1 MFRFSEKTQVNV
13 QFKMLELFRTIKAD
27 KVVKADAE
35 NVTKVTLSN
44 VLSPD
49 RTNMESSDNV
59 KEIYVFDIELNSNKI
74 PEKFIEALNKSIN
87 FQTLLTLK
95 YNDKV
100 KYIIAVKIIDD
111 EKIKIL
117 RTFESDWQEETLD
130 DMPSSVK
137 LENIYKQM
145 IAKLTLYP
153 FRIDEDFKQYVD
165 RMSAIKKQKSE
176 IEKQTKIMN
185 AEKQPNIK
193 MKLNDEIKQ
202 MKKELQELEGW
213 WKINIMYIV
222 L

>member
-1 MFRFSEKTQVNV
+1 MFRFSEKTQVNI

-27 KVVKADAE
+27 KVVKADAG

-49 RTNMESSDNV
+49 RTNMESSENV
-59 KEIYVFDIELNSNKI
+59 KEIYVFDIELNSNKV

-117 RTFESDWQEETLD
+117 KTFESDWQEEQLD

-145 IAKLTLYP
+145 IAKLTFYP
-153 FRIDEDFKQYVD
+153 FRTSEDFKQYVE

-202 MKKELQELEGW
+202 MKKELQELEG
-213 WKINIMYIV
+213 
-222 L
+222 

>member
-1 MFRFSEKTQVNV
+1 MFRFSEKTQVNI

-27 KVVKADAE
+27 KVVKADAG

-59 KEIYVFDIELNSNKI
+59 KEIYLFDIELNSNKV

-87 FQTLLTLK
+87 FQTLLTLR

-117 RTFESDWQEETLD
+117 KTFESDWQEEQLD

-153 FRIDEDFKQYVD
+153 FKTSEDFKQYVD

-202 MKKELQELEGW
+202 MKKELQELEE
-213 WKINIMYIV
+213 
-222 L
+222 

>member
-27 KVVKADAE
+27 KVVKADAG

-49 RTNMESSDNV
+49 RTNMESSENV

-87 FQTLLTLK
+87 FQTLLTLR

-117 RTFESDWQEETLD
+117 KTFESDWQEETLD
-130 DMPSSVK
+130 EMPSSVK

-153 FRIDEDFKQYVD
+153 FKTSEDFKQYVD

-176 IEKQTKIMN
+176 IERQTKIMN

-202 MKKELQELEGW
+202 MKKELQELEG
-213 WKINIMYIV
+213 
-222 L
+222 

>member
-1 MFRFSEKTQVNV
+1 MFRFSEKTQVNI

-27 KVVKADAE
+27 KVVKADAG

-87 FQTLLTLK
+87 FQTLLTLS

-117 RTFESDWQEETLD
+117 KTFESDWQEETLD
-130 DMPSSVK
+130 EMPSSVK

-153 FRIDEDFKQYVD
+153 FKTSEDFKQYVD
-165 RMSAIKKQKSE
+165 RMSAIKKHKSE

-202 MKKELQELEGW
+202 MKKELQELEE
-213 WKINIMYIV
+213 
-222 L
+222 

>member
-1 MFRFSEKTQVNV
+1 
-13 QFKMLELFRTIKAD
+13 MLELFRTIKAD
-27 KVVKADAE
+27 KVVKADAG

-49 RTNMESSDNV
+49 RTNMESSDDV
-59 KEIYVFDIELNSNKI
+59 KEIYVFDLELNSNKV

-87 FQTLLTLK
+87 FQTLLTLR

-117 RTFESDWQEETLD
+117 KIFESDWQEETLD

-145 IAKLTLYP
+145 ITKLTLYP
-153 FRIDEDFKQYVD
+153 FKTSEDFKQYVD

-202 MKKELQELEGW
+202 MKKELQELE
-213 WKINIMYIV
+213 V
-222 L
+222 

>member
-1 MFRFSEKTQVNV
+1 MFRFSEKTQVNI

-27 KVVKADAE
+27 KVVKADAG
-35 NVTKVTLSN
+35 NVTRVTLSN

-49 RTNMESSDNV
+49 RTNMETSDNV
-59 KEIYVFDIELNSNKI
+59 KEIYLFDIELNSNKI

-87 FQTLLTLK
+87 FQTLLTLR

-117 RTFESDWQEETLD
+117 KTFESDWQEEQLD
-130 DMPSSVK
+130 DMPISVK

-145 IAKLTLYP
+145 ITKFTLYP
-153 FRIDEDFKQYVD
+153 FRIDENFKQYVD

-202 MKKELQELEGW
+202 MKKELQELEG
-213 WKINIMYIV
+213 
-222 L
+222 

>member
-1 MFRFSEKTQVNV
+1 MFRFSEKTQVNI

-27 KVVKADAE
+27 KVVKADAG

-59 KEIYVFDIELNSNKI
+59 KEIYLFDIELNSNKV

-87 FQTLLTLK
+87 FQTLLTLR

-117 RTFESDWQEETLD
+117 KTFESDWQEEQLD

-153 FRIDEDFKQYVD
+153 FKTSEDFKQYVD

-176 IEKQTKIMN
+176 IERQLKIMN

-202 MKKELQELEGW
+202 MKKELQQLEG
-213 WKINIMYIV
+213 
-222 L
+222 

>member
-1 MFRFSEKTQVNV
+1 MFRFSEKTQVNI

-27 KVVKADAE
+27 KIVKADAG

-49 RTNMESSDNV
+49 RTNMESSDDV
-59 KEIYVFDIELNSNKI
+59 KEIYVFDLELNSNKV

-87 FQTLLTLK
+87 FQTLLTLR

-117 RTFESDWQEETLD
+117 KTFESDRQEETLD
-130 DMPSSVK
+130 EMPSSVK

-153 FRIDEDFKQYVD
+153 FRIDEDFKQYVE

-176 IEKQTKIMN
+176 IERQLKIMN

-202 MKKELQELEGW
+202 MKKELQQLEG
-213 WKINIMYIV
+213 
-222 L
+222 

>member
-27 KVVKADAE
+27 KVIKADAG

-49 RTNMESSDNV
+49 RTNMESSENV

-74 PEKFIEALNKSIN
+74 PEMFLESLNKSIN

-117 RTFESDWQEETLD
+117 KTFESDWQEETLD

-145 IAKLTLYP
+145 ITKLTLYH
-153 FRIDEDFKQYVD
+153 FRLDEDFKQYVE
-165 RMSAIKKQKSE
+165 RMSEIKKQKNE

-202 MKKELQELEGW
+202 MKKELQELE
-213 WKINIMYIV
+213 V
-222 L
+222 

>member
-1 MFRFSEKTQVNV
+1 MFKFNEKTQVNV

-27 KVVKADAE
+27 KVVKADAG

-49 RTNMESSDNV
+49 RTNMESSDDV
-59 KEIYVFDIELNSNKI
+59 KEIYVFDLELNSNKV

-87 FQTLLTLK
+87 FQTLLTLR

-117 RTFESDWQEETLD
+117 KTFESDWQEETLD
-130 DMPSSVK
+130 EMPSSVK

-153 FRIDEDFKQYVD
+153 FKTSEDFKQYVD

-202 MKKELQELEGW
+202 MKKELQELEG
-213 WKINIMYIV
+213 
-222 L
+222 

>member
-1 MFRFSEKTQVNV
+1 MFRFSEKTQVNI

-27 KVVKADAE
+27 KIVKADAG

-49 RTNMESSDNV
+49 RTNMESSDDV
-59 KEIYVFDIELNSNKI
+59 KEIYLFDIELNSNKI

-87 FQTLLTLK
+87 FQTLLTLR

-117 RTFESDWQEETLD
+117 KTFESDWQEEQLD

-145 IAKLTLYP
+145 ITKLTLYP
-153 FRIDEDFKQYVD
+153 FKTSEDFKQYVD

-202 MKKELQELEGW
+202 MKKELQELEG
-213 WKINIMYIV
+213 
-222 L
+222 

>member
-1 MFRFSEKTQVNV
+1 MFKFSEKTQVNI

-27 KVVKADAE
+27 KVVKADAG

-59 KEIYVFDIELNSNKI
+59 KEIYVFDIELNSNKV

-87 FQTLLTLK
+87 FQTLLTLR

-117 RTFESDWQEETLD
+117 KTFESDWQEETLD

-145 IAKLTLYP
+145 ITKLTLFP
-153 FRIDEDFKQYVD
+153 FRLDEDFKQYVD
-165 RMSAIKKQKSE
+165 RMSVIKKQKSE

-202 MKKELQELEGW
+202 MKKELQDLEE
-213 WKINIMYIV
+213 
-222 L
+222 

>member
-1 MFRFSEKTQVNV
+1 MFRFSEKTQVNI

-27 KVVKADAE
+27 KVVKADAG
-35 NVTKVTLSN
+35 NVTKITLSN

-49 RTNMESSDNV
+49 RTNMESSENV

-87 FQTLLTLK
+87 FQTLLTLR

-117 RTFESDWQEETLD
+117 KTFESDWQEETLD

-137 LENIYKQM
+137 LENIFKQM
-145 IAKLTLYP
+145 ITKLTLYP
-153 FRIDEDFKQYVD
+153 FRLDEDFKQYVD
-165 RMSAIKKQKSE
+165 RMSVIKKQKSE

-202 MKKELQELEGW
+202 MKKELQKLEG
-213 WKINIMYIV
+213 
-222 L
+222 

>member
-1 MFRFSEKTQVNV
+1 MFRFSEKTQVNI

-27 KVVKADAE
+27 KVVKADAG
-35 NVTKVTLSN
+35 NVTRVTLSN

-49 RTNMESSDNV
+49 RTNMETSDNV
-59 KEIYVFDIELNSNKI
+59 KEIYLFDIELNSNKI

-87 FQTLLTLK
+87 FQTLLTLR

-117 RTFESDWQEETLD
+117 KTFESDWQEEQLD
-130 DMPSSVK
+130 DMPISVK

-145 IAKLTLYP
+145 ITKLTLYP
-153 FRIDEDFKQYVD
+153 FKTSEDFKQYVE

-176 IEKQTKIMN
+176 IERQTKIMN

-202 MKKELQELEGW
+202 MKKELQELEN
-213 WKINIMYIV
+213 K
-222 L
+222 

>member
-1 MFRFSEKTQVNV
+1 MFRFSEKTQVNI

-27 KVVKADAE
+27 KVVKADAG

-59 KEIYVFDIELNSNKI
+59 KEIYVFDLELNSNKI

-87 FQTLLTLK
+87 FQTLLTLR

-117 RTFESDWQEETLD
+117 KTFESDWQEETLD

-145 IAKLTLYP
+145 IAKLTLFP
-153 FRIDEDFKQYVD
+153 FRLDEDFKQYVD

-202 MKKELQELEGW
+202 MKKELQKLEG
-213 WKINIMYIV
+213 
-222 L
+222 

>member
-1 MFRFSEKTQVNV
+1 
-13 QFKMLELFRTIKAD
+13 MLELFRTIKAD
-27 KVVKADAE
+27 KVVKADAG
-35 NVTKVTLSN
+35 NVTRVTLSN

-87 FQTLLTLK
+87 FQTLLTLR

-117 RTFESDWQEETLD
+117 KIFESDWQEEQLD

-145 IAKLTLYP
+145 IAKLTLFP
-153 FRIDEDFKQYVD
+153 FRLDEDFKQYVD

-202 MKKELQELEGW
+202 MKKELQKLEG
-213 WKINIMYIV
+213 
-222 L
+222 

>member
-1 MFRFSEKTQVNV
+1 MFRFSEKTQVNI

-27 KVVKADAE
+27 KIVKADAG
-35 NVTKVTLSN
+35 NVTRVTLSN

-59 KEIYVFDIELNSNKI
+59 KEIYVFDIELNSNKV

-87 FQTLLTLK
+87 FQTLLTLR

-117 RTFESDWQEETLD
+117 KTFESDWQEETLD
-130 DMPSSVK
+130 DMPISVK

-153 FRIDEDFKQYVD
+153 FKTSEDFKQYVD

-176 IEKQTKIMN
+176 IERQLKIMN

-202 MKKELQELEGW
+202 MKKELQQLEG
-213 WKINIMYIV
+213 
-222 L
+222 

>member
-1 MFRFSEKTQVNV
+1 MFRFSEKTQVNI

-27 KVVKADAE
+27 KVVKADAGI
-35 NVTKVTLSN
+35 VTKVTLSN

-59 KEIYVFDIELNSNKI
+59 KEIYVFDIELNSNKV

-117 RTFESDWQEETLD
+117 KTFESDWQEETLD

-153 FRIDEDFKQYVD
+153 FRTSEDFKQYVD
-165 RMSAIKKQKSE
+165 RMSEIKKQKNE
-176 IEKQTKIMN
+176 IERQTKIMN

-202 MKKELQELEGW
+202 MKKELQELEG
-213 WKINIMYIV
+213 
-222 L
+222 

>member
-1 MFRFSEKTQVNV
+1 MFRFSEKTQVNI

-27 KVVKADAE
+27 KVVKADAG

-59 KEIYVFDIELNSNKI
+59 KEIYVFDIELNSNKV

-87 FQTLLTLK
+87 FQTLLTLR

-117 RTFESDWQEETLD
+117 KTFESDWQEETLD
-130 DMPSSVK
+130 EMPSSVK

-153 FRIDEDFKQYVD
+153 FRIDEDFKQYVE
-165 RMSAIKKQKSE
+165 RMSVIKKQKSE
-176 IEKQTKIMN
+176 IERQTKIMN
-185 AEKQPNIK
+185 TEKQPNIK
-193 MKLNDEIKQ
+193 MKLNDEIK
-202 MKKELQELEGW
+202 KLNKELKELE
-213 WKINIMYIV
+213 Y
-222 L
+222 

>member
-1 MFRFSEKTQVNV
+1 MFRFSEKTQVNI

-202 MKKELQELEGW
+202 MKKELQELE
-213 WKINIMYIV
+213 M
-222 L
+222 

>member
-1 MFRFSEKTQVNV
+1 MFKFSEKTQVNI

-27 KVVKADAE
+27 KIVKADAG
-35 NVTKVTLSN
+35 NVTRVTLSN

-59 KEIYVFDIELNSNKI
+59 KEIYVFDIELNSNKV

-87 FQTLLTLK
+87 FQTLLTLR

-117 RTFESDWQEETLD
+117 KTFESDWQEEALD
-130 DMPSSVK
+130 EMPSSVK

-153 FRIDEDFKQYVD
+153 FKTSEDFKQYVD

-193 MKLNDEIKQ
+193 MKLNDEIK
-202 MKKELQELEGW
+202 KLNKELKELETNG
-213 WKINIMYIV
+213 KE
-222 L
+222 

>member
-1 MFRFSEKTQVNV
+1 MFRFSEKTQVNI
-13 QFKMLELFRTIKAD
+13 QLKMLELFRTIKAD
-27 KVVKADAE
+27 KVVKADAGI
-35 NVTKVTLSN
+35 VTKVTLSN

-59 KEIYVFDIELNSNKI
+59 KEIYVFDIELNSNKV

-87 FQTLLTLK
+87 FQTLLTLR

-117 RTFESDWQEETLD
+117 KTFESDWQEETLD
-130 DMPSSVK
+130 EMPSSVK

-153 FRIDEDFKQYVD
+153 FKTSEDFKQYVE

-176 IEKQTKIMN
+176 IERQTKIMN
-185 AEKQPNIK
+185 TEKQPNMK

-202 MKKELQELEGW
+202 MKKELQELEG
-213 WKINIMYIV
+213 
-222 L
+222 

>member
-1 MFRFSEKTQVNV
+1 MFKFNDKTQVNM

-27 KVVKADAE
+27 KVVKADAG
-35 NVTKVTLSN
+35 NVTKVTLTN

-59 KEIYVFDIELNSNKI
+59 KEIYVFDIELNSNKV

-117 RTFESDWQEETLD
+117 KTFESDWQEETLD

-153 FRIDEDFKQYVD
+153 FKTSEDFKQYVD
-165 RMSAIKKQKSE
+165 RMGEIKKQKNE
-176 IEKQTKIMN
+176 IERQTKIMN

-202 MKKELQELEGW
+202 MKKELQELEG
-213 WKINIMYIV
+213 
-222 L
+222 

>member
-1 MFRFSEKTQVNV
+1 MFKFSEKTQVNI

-27 KVVKADAE
+27 KVVKADAG

-59 KEIYVFDIELNSNKI
+59 KEIYVFDIELNSNKV

-87 FQTLLTLK
+87 FQTLLTLR

-117 RTFESDWQEETLD
+117 KTFESDWQEETLD

-145 IAKLTLYP
+145 ITKLTLYP
-153 FRIDEDFKQYVD
+153 FKTSEDFKQYVD
-165 RMSAIKKQKSE
+165 RMSVIKKQKSE

-202 MKKELQELEGW
+202 MKKELQELEG
-213 WKINIMYIV
+213 
-222 L
+222 

>member
-1 MFRFSEKTQVNV
+1 MFRFSEKTQVNI

-117 RTFESDWQEETLD
+117 KIFESDWQEEQLD

-145 IAKLTLYP
+145 ITKFTLYP
-153 FRIDEDFKQYVD
+153 FRIDENFKQYVD

-185 AEKQPNIK
+185 TEKQPNIK

-202 MKKELQELEGW
+202 MKKELQDLEE
-213 WKINIMYIV
+213 
-222 L
+222 

>member
-1 MFRFSEKTQVNV
+1 MFRFSEKTQVNI

-27 KVVKADAE
+27 KVVKADAG

-59 KEIYVFDIELNSNKI
+59 KEIYVFDIELNSNKV

-87 FQTLLTLK
+87 FQTFLTLR

-117 RTFESDWQEETLD
+117 KTFESDWQEETLD
-130 DMPSSVK
+130 DMPISVK

-145 IAKLTLYP
+145 ISKLTLFP
-153 FRIDEDFKQYVD
+153 FRLDEDFKQYVD
-165 RMSAIKKQKSE
+165 RMSSIKKQKSE
-176 IEKQTKIMN
+176 IERQLKIMN

-202 MKKELQELEGW
+202 MKKELQDLEE
-213 WKINIMYIV
+213 
-222 L
+222 

>member
-1 MFRFSEKTQVNV
+1 MFRFSEKTQVNL

-27 KVVKADAE
+27 KVVKADAG

-59 KEIYVFDIELNSNKI
+59 KEIYVFDIELNSNKV

-87 FQTLLTLK
+87 FQTLLTLS

-117 RTFESDWQEETLD
+117 RTFESDWQEEELE

-153 FRIDEDFKQYVD
+153 FRTSEDFKQYVD

-193 MKLNDEIKQ
+193 IKLNDEIKQ
-202 MKKELQELEGW
+202 MKKELQQLEG
-213 WKINIMYIV
+213 
-222 L
+222 

>member
-1 MFRFSEKTQVNV
+1 MFRFSEKTQVNI

-27 KVVKADAE
+27 KVVKADAG

-49 RTNMESSDNV
+49 RTNMESSDDV
-59 KEIYVFDIELNSNKI
+59 KEIYVFDLELNSNKV

-87 FQTLLTLK
+87 FQTLLTLR

-117 RTFESDWQEETLD
+117 KTFESDWQEETLD
-130 DMPSSVK
+130 EMPSSVK

-153 FRIDEDFKQYVD
+153 FRLDEDFKQYVD
-165 RMSAIKKQKSE
+165 RMSVIKKQKSE
-176 IEKQTKIMN
+176 IERQTKIMN

-202 MKKELQELEGW
+202 MKKELQDLEE
-213 WKINIMYIV
+213 
-222 L
+222 

>member
-1 MFRFSEKTQVNV
+1 MFRFSEKTQVNI

-117 RTFESDWQEETLD
+117 RTFESDWQEEELE

-202 MKKELQELEGW
+202 MKKELQELEE
-213 WKINIMYIV
+213 
-222 L
+222 

>member
-1 MFRFSEKTQVNV
+1 MFRFSEKTQVNI

-27 KVVKADAE
+27 KIVKADAG
-35 NVTKVTLSN
+35 NVTRVTLSN

-59 KEIYVFDIELNSNKI
+59 KEIYVFDIELNSNKV

-87 FQTLLTLK
+87 FQTLLTLR

-117 RTFESDWQEETLD
+117 KIFESDWQEEQLD

-153 FRIDEDFKQYVD
+153 FKTSEDFKQYVE

-176 IEKQTKIMN
+176 IERQLKIMN

-202 MKKELQELEGW
+202 MKKELQELE
-213 WKINIMYIV
+213 V
-222 L
+222 

>member
-1 MFRFSEKTQVNV
+1 MFRFSEKTQVNM

-27 KVVKADAE
+27 KVVKADAG

-59 KEIYVFDIELNSNKI
+59 KEVYLFDIELNSNKV

-87 FQTLLTLK
+87 FQTLLTLR

-117 RTFESDWQEETLD
+117 KTFESDWQEETLD
-130 DMPSSVK
+130 EMPSSVK

-153 FRIDEDFKQYVD
+153 FRTSEDFKQYVE

-176 IEKQTKIMN
+176 IERQLKIMN

-202 MKKELQELEGW
+202 MKKELQQLEG
-213 WKINIMYIV
+213 
-222 L
+222 

>member
-1 MFRFSEKTQVNV
+1 MFKFSEKTQVNI

-27 KVVKADAE
+27 KVVKADAG

-87 FQTLLTLK
+87 FQTLLTLR

-117 RTFESDWQEETLD
+117 KTFESDWQEEQLD

-153 FRIDEDFKQYVD
+153 FRLDEDSKQYVD

-193 MKLNDEIKQ
+193 IKLNDEIKQ
-202 MKKELQELEGW
+202 MKKELQDLE
-213 WKINIMYIV
+213 N
-222 L
+222 

>member
-1 MFRFSEKTQVNV
+1 MFRFSEKTQVNI

-27 KVVKADAE
+27 KIVKADAG

-87 FQTLLTLK
+87 FQTLLSLR

-117 RTFESDWQEETLD
+117 RTFESDWQEEELE

-202 MKKELQELEGW
+202 MKKELQELEG
-213 WKINIMYIV
+213 
-222 L
+222 

>member
-1 MFRFSEKTQVNV
+1 MFRFSEKTQVNI

-27 KVVKADAE
+27 KVVKADAG

-59 KEIYVFDIELNSNKI
+59 KEIYVFDTELNSNKI

-87 FQTLLTLK
+87 FQTLLTLR

-117 RTFESDWQEETLD
+117 KTFESDWQEETLD
-130 DMPSSVK
+130 EMPSSVK

-153 FRIDEDFKQYVD
+153 FKIDEDFKLYVD
-165 RMSAIKKQKSE
+165 RMNLIKKQKSE
-176 IEKQTKIMN
+176 IERQTKIMN
-185 AEKQPNIK
+185 TEKQPNIK

-202 MKKELQELEGW
+202 MKKELQELEE
-213 WKINIMYIV
+213 
-222 L
+222 

>member
-1 MFRFSEKTQVNV
+1 MFRFSEKTQVNI

-27 KVVKADAE
+27 KIVKADAG
-35 NVTKVTLSN
+35 NVTRVTLSN

-59 KEIYVFDIELNSNKI
+59 KEIYVFDIELSSNKV

-117 RTFESDWQEETLD
+117 KTFESDWQEEQLE
-130 DMPSSVK
+130 DMQSSVK

-145 IAKLTLYP
+145 ITKLTLYH
-153 FRIDEDFKQYVD
+153 FRLDEDFKQYVD
-165 RMSAIKKQKSE
+165 RMSEIKKQKNE

-202 MKKELQELEGW
+202 MKKELQKLEG
-213 WKINIMYIV
+213 
-222 L
+222 

>member
-1 MFRFSEKTQVNV
+1 MFKFNEKTQVNI

-27 KVVKADAE
+27 KVVKADAG
-35 NVTKVTLSN
+35 NVTRVTLSN

-49 RTNMESSDNV
+49 RTNMETSDNV
-59 KEIYVFDIELNSNKI
+59 KEIYLFDIELNSNKI

-87 FQTLLTLK
+87 FQTLLTLR

-117 RTFESDWQEETLD
+117 KTFESDWQEEQLD
-130 DMPSSVK
+130 DMPISVK

-145 IAKLTLYP
+145 ITKFTLYP
-153 FRIDEDFKQYVD
+153 FRIDENFKQYVD

-202 MKKELQELEGW
+202 MKKELQELEG
-213 WKINIMYIV
+213 
-222 L
+222 